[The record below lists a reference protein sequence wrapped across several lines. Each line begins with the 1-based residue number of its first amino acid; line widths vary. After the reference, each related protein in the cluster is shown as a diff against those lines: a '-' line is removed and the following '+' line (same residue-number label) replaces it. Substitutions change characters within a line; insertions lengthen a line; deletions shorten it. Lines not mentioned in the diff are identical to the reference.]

1 MVLLYVLLPQT
12 CPQIL
17 KREVNRFES
26 VSEDIRCFIQDK
38 EVLKSIKILSQLKEN
53 GNNLLL

>member
-17 KREVNRFES
+17 KREAIRFES
-26 VSEDIRCFIQDK
+26 VSEDLRCFIQDK
-38 EVLKSIKILSQLKEN
+38 EVLKSIKILSQLEEN